1 MDKSMVHIVS
11 IISAAFALCISAAA
25 SAMSQGNATARAV
38 DGIARQPEAKA
49 PITQALIVGLAFME
63 SLTLYV
69 LLIAIVLVFV
79 NPFK

>member
-11 IISAAFALCISAAA
+11 IICASLALAL
-25 SAMSQGNATARAV
+25 SAMVSALSQSNATAHAV